1 MSAAVVAVG
10 ATLLLD
16 LKRLENMRVRLT
28 WAFCLSVLLGVTG
41 GVNAEVRVST
51 ATDPTAALDGRLT
64 QLLGSE
70 RQALS
75 AVRPDRLRQLTAPPR
90 PRLSARRNGGG
101 SEITYSREWLKSLP
115 RASGGNEWSCLA
127 EALYFEARGESVRG
141 QFAVAEVI
149 LNRVDS
155 ASYPD
160 TICGVV
166 NQGTGRRYQCQFS
179 YTCDGQKEV
188 INETAAYERG
198 GKIARAMIDGTPRT
212 LTSGATHYHTKSV
225 NPRWARS
232 FPRTT
237 TIGVH
242 HFYRA
247 PTRLSS
253 N

>member
-16 LKRLENMRVRLT
+16 LKRLKNMRVRLT
-28 WAFCLSVLLGVTG
+28 WAFCLTVLQGVTG
-41 GVNAEVRVST
+41 GVSAEVRVST
-51 ATDPTAALDGRLT
+51 ATDPTAALDSRLT

-90 PRLSARRNGGG
+90 PRSTARRNGDET
-101 SEITYSREWLKSLP
+101 EITYSREWLKSLP
-115 RASGGNEWSCLA
+115 RATGGNEWSCLA

-179 YTCDGQKEV
+179 YTCDGAKEV
-188 INETAAYERG
+188 IRETAAHERG
-198 GKIARAMIDGTPRT
+198 GKIARAMIDGAPRA
-212 LTSGATHYHTKSV
+212 LTSGATHYHTKAV

-232 FPRTT
+232 FPRTA